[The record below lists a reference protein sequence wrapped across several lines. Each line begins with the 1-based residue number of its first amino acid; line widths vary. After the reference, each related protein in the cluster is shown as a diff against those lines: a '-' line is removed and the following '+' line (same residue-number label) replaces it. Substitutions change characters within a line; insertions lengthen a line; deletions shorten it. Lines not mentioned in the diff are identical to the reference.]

1 MEVTQTTI
9 LDLLSDSAN
18 GLSIPSYQ
26 RVYSWTT
33 RQCEELWLDVLR
45 AGRDSRPHFTGVML
59 FEGEGSGGSA
69 GGGASPDGSP
79 DDEGVSHGEGA
90 SSRIDVIDGQQRLTT
105 LTLLLLAFARHLG
118 KEGGSSAVDDGDD
131 AVRSAARAAGGL
143 PHPDD
148 IAKRF
153 LLVSGAEDP
162 EPRLLLS
169 REDDATLRAELFGT
183 ELPLHPSQR
192 VMGNLSYF
200 EERMAD
206 PAFDACRFWDG
217 VGRLFVLVV
226 HADSALDAQEVFE
239 SVNSKG
245 LPLSLADMV
254 RNYLLL
260 EEDIDEQERL
270 YDEYW
275 FEAESLFYPDP
286 ASLKLNSAIKAWLS
300 IRFRQAR
307 IGSPEQVYHSFKRY
321 VEDEFKGTRESV
333 LKELRSFCF
342 MWREQYRY
350 HAVNKFYARNWAEDG
365 QHTRTGAYVRKA
377 ASNEEYATRIQRG
390 VREVDERW

>member
-18 GLSIPSYQ
+18 GLAIPSYQ

-59 FEGEGSGGSA
+59 FEGEGADSFEGED
-69 GGGASPDGSP
+69 PRDGSP
-79 DDEGVSHGEGA
+79 HGGNG
-90 SSRIDVIDGQQRLTT
+90 SGRIDVIDGQQRLTT
-105 LTLLLLAFARHLG
+105 LALLLLAFARHLG
-118 KEGGSSAVDDGDD
+118 KGDAPSASGD
-131 AVRSAARAAGGL
+131 AAGCAARAVDGL
-143 PHPDD
+143 PHPED
-148 IAKRF
+148 IVKRF
-153 LLVSGAEDP
+153 LLVSGAEGP

-206 PAFDACRFWDG
+206 PSFDACRFWDG

-260 EEDIDEQERL
+260 EEDLDEQERL

-321 VEDEFKGTRESV
+321 VEDEFKDTRESV

-377 ASNEEYATRIQRG
+377 ASHEEYATRIQRG

>member
-59 FEGEGSGGSA
+59 FEGEGADSFGGED
-69 GGGASPDGSP
+69 PRDGSP
-79 DDEGVSHGEGA
+79 HGGNG
-90 SSRIDVIDGQQRLTT
+90 SGRIDVIDGQQRLTT
-105 LTLLLLAFARHLG
+105 LTLLLLAFARNLG
-118 KEGGSSAVDDGDD
+118 KEGVPSASGD
-131 AVRSAARAAGGL
+131 AARAVCAVDGL

-148 IAKRF
+148 IARRF
-153 LLVSGAEDP
+153 LLVPGAEGS

-169 REDDATLRAELFGT
+169 REDDATLRTELLGG

-206 PAFDACRFWDG
+206 PAFDAGRFWDG

-260 EEDIDEQERL
+260 EEDLDEQERL

-377 ASNEEYATRIQRG
+377 ASHEEYATRIQRG

>member
-18 GLSIPSYQ
+18 GLAIPSYQ

-59 FEGEGSGGSA
+59 FEGEGADSFGGED
-69 GGGASPDGSP
+69 PRDGSP
-79 DDEGVSHGEGA
+79 HGDVG
-90 SSRIDVIDGQQRLTT
+90 SGRIDVIDGQQRLTT

-118 KEGGSSAVDDGDD
+118 KEGASSASGD
-131 AVRSAARAAGGL
+131 AAARAAHAL
-143 PHPDD
+143 PYPEE

-153 LLVSGAEDP
+153 LLVPGAEGV

-169 REDDATLRAELFGT
+169 REDDATLRAELLGG

-206 PAFDACRFWDG
+206 PAFDAGRFWDG

-377 ASNEEYATRIQRG
+377 ASHEEYATRIQRG

>member
-18 GLSIPSYQ
+18 GLAIPSYQ

-59 FEGEGSGGSA
+59 FEGEGADSFGGED
-69 GGGASPDGSP
+69 PRDGSP
-79 DDEGVSHGEGA
+79 YGGVGSG
-90 SSRIDVIDGQQRLTT
+90 RIDVIDGQQRLTT

-118 KEGGSSAVDDGDD
+118 KEGVPSASGD
-131 AVRSAARAAGGL
+131 AARAICTVDGL
-143 PHPDD
+143 PHPEE

-153 LLVSGAEDP
+153 LLVPGAEGS

-169 REDDATLRAELFGT
+169 REDDATLRAELLGG

-260 EEDIDEQERL
+260 EEDLDEQERL

-377 ASNEEYATRIQRG
+377 ASHEEYATRIQRG

>member
-1 MEVTQTTI
+1 M
-9 LDLLSDSAN
+9 
-18 GLSIPSYQ
+18 
-26 RVYSWTT
+26 
-33 RQCEELWLDVLR
+33 
-45 AGRDSRPHFTGVML
+45 
-59 FEGEGSGGSA
+59 
-69 GGGASPDGSP
+69 
-79 DDEGVSHGEGA
+79 
-90 SSRIDVIDGQQRLTT
+90 
-105 LTLLLLAFARHLG
+105 
-118 KEGGSSAVDDGDD
+118 
-131 AVRSAARAAGGL
+131 
-143 PHPDD
+143 
-148 IAKRF
+148 
-153 LLVSGAEDP
+153 
-162 EPRLLLS
+162 
-169 REDDATLRAELFGT
+169 
-183 ELPLHPSQR
+183 
-192 VMGNLSYF
+192 
-200 EERMAD
+200 
-206 PAFDACRFWDG
+206 
-217 VGRLFVLVV
+217 GRLFVLVV

-260 EEDIDEQERL
+260 EEDLDEQERL

-377 ASNEEYATRIQRG
+377 ASHEEYATRIQRG

>member
-45 AGRDSRPHFTGVML
+45 ADRDSRPHFTGVML
-59 FEGEGSGGSA
+59 FEGEGADSFEGED
-69 GGGASPDGSP
+69 PRDGSP
-79 DDEGVSHGEGA
+79 YGGVGSG
-90 SSRIDVIDGQQRLTT
+90 RIDVIDGQQRLTT

-118 KEGGSSAVDDGDD
+118 KEGASSASGD
-131 AVRSAARAAGGL
+131 AAARAAHAL
-143 PHPDD
+143 PHPEE

-153 LLVSGAEDP
+153 LLVPGAEGV

-169 REDDATLRAELFGT
+169 REDDATLRAELLGG

-206 PAFDACRFWDG
+206 PAFDAGRFWDG

-260 EEDIDEQERL
+260 EEDLDEQERL

-377 ASNEEYATRIQRG
+377 ASHEEYATRIQRG

>member
-1 MEVTQTTI
+1 MDVTQTTI

-18 GLSIPSYQ
+18 GLAIPSYQ

-59 FEGEGSGGSA
+59 FEGEGADSFEGED
-69 GGGASPDGSP
+69 PRDGSP
-79 DDEGVSHGEGA
+79 YGGVGSG
-90 SSRIDVIDGQQRLTT
+90 RIDVIDGQQRLTT

-118 KEGGSSAVDDGDD
+118 KEGAPSASGD
-131 AVRSAARAAGGL
+131 AARAVCTVDGL
-143 PHPDD
+143 PHPEE

-153 LLVSGAEDP
+153 LLVSGAEGP

-200 EERMAD
+200 EERMAA
-206 PAFDACRFWDG
+206 PAFDAGRFWDG

-260 EEDIDEQERL
+260 EEDLDEQERL

-377 ASNEEYATRIQRG
+377 VSHEEYATRIQRG

>member
-18 GLSIPSYQ
+18 GLAIPSYQ

-59 FEGEGSGGSA
+59 FEGEGADSFEGED
-69 GGGASPDGSP
+69 PRDGSP
-79 DDEGVSHGEGA
+79 HGDVG
-90 SSRIDVIDGQQRLTT
+90 SGRIDVIDGQQRLTT

-118 KEGGSSAVDDGDD
+118 KEGASSASGD
-131 AVRSAARAAGGL
+131 AAARAAHAL
-143 PHPDD
+143 PHPEE

-153 LLVSGAEDP
+153 LLVPGAEGV

-169 REDDATLRAELFGT
+169 REDDATLRAELLGG

-206 PAFDACRFWDG
+206 PAFDAGRFWDG

-260 EEDIDEQERL
+260 EEDLDEQERL

-377 ASNEEYATRIQRG
+377 ASHEEYATRIQRG

>member
-59 FEGEGSGGSA
+59 FEGEK
-69 GGGASPDGSP
+69 GGALCDGSP
-79 DDEGVSHGEGA
+79 HGDDALNGDDA
-90 SSRIDVIDGQQRLTT
+90 SGRTDVIDGQQRLTT

-118 KEGGSSAVDDGDD
+118 KGDAPSASGD
-131 AVRSAARAAGGL
+131 AAGCAARAVDGL
-143 PHPDD
+143 PHPED
-148 IAKRF
+148 IVKRF
-153 LLVSGAEDP
+153 LLVSGAEGP

-192 VMGNLSYF
+192 VMGNLSFF

-206 PAFDACRFWDG
+206 PSFDACRFWDG

-377 ASNEEYATRIQRG
+377 ASHEEYATRIQRG

>member
-1 MEVTQTTI
+1 MDVTQTSI
-9 LDLLSDSAN
+9 LDLLSGSEK

-33 RQCEELWLDVLR
+33 RQCEDLWLDVLR

-59 FEGEGSGGSA
+59 FEGEGSGA
-69 GGGASPDGSP
+69 PCDGSP
-79 DDEGVSHGEGA
+79 HGDGALNVDDA
-90 SSRIDVIDGQQRLTT
+90 SGRIDVIDGQQRLTT
-105 LTLLLLAFARHLG
+105 LTLLLLAFSRHLG
-118 KEGGSSAVDDGDD
+118 KAGAPFASDD
-131 AVRSAARAAGGL
+131 AADCASGGL
-143 PHPDD
+143 PHPEG
-148 IAKRF
+148 IAERF
-153 LLVSGAEDP
+153 LLVPGVEGP

-206 PAFDACRFWDG
+206 PAFDAERFWDG
-217 VGRLFVLVV
+217 IGRLFVLVV

-260 EEDIDEQERL
+260 EEDLEEQERL

-365 QHTRTGAYVRKA
+365 QHTRTSAYARKA

>member
-18 GLSIPSYQ
+18 GLAIPSYQ

-59 FEGEGSGGSA
+59 FEGEGAGSFE
-69 GGGASPDGSP
+69 GEDPRDGSP
-79 DDEGVSHGEGA
+79 HGDVG
-90 SSRIDVIDGQQRLTT
+90 SGRIDVIDGQQRLTT

-118 KEGGSSAVDDGDD
+118 KEGAPSASGD
-131 AVRSAARAAGGL
+131 AARAAHAAHAL
-143 PHPDD
+143 PHPEE

-153 LLVSGAEDP
+153 LLVSGAEGS

-169 REDDATLRAELFGT
+169 REDDATLRAELLGG

-206 PAFDACRFWDG
+206 PAFDAGRFWDG

-260 EEDIDEQERL
+260 EEDLDEQERL

-377 ASNEEYATRIQRG
+377 ASHEEYATRIQRG

>member
-18 GLSIPSYQ
+18 GLAIPSYQ

-59 FEGEGSGGSA
+59 FEGEGADSA
-69 GGGASPDGSP
+69 GGDTLRDGGTLRG
-79 DDEGVSHGEGA
+79 DDA
-90 SSRIDVIDGQQRLTT
+90 LSSDGTSGRIDVIDGQQRLTT

-118 KEGGSSAVDDGDD
+118 KAGVPSALGDAAD
-131 AVRSAARAAGGL
+131 CAARSAHVL
-143 PHPDD
+143 PHPEE

-153 LLVSGAEDP
+153 LLVSGGEGV

-169 REDDATLRAELFGT
+169 REDDATLRAELLGG

-206 PAFDACRFWDG
+206 PAFDAGRFWDG

-260 EEDIDEQERL
+260 EEDLDEQERL

-377 ASNEEYATRIQRG
+377 ASHEEYATRIQRG

>member
-59 FEGEGSGGSA
+59 FEGEGADSFGGDVSR
-69 GGGASPDGSP
+69 DGSP
-79 DDEGVSHGEGA
+79 HGDVG
-90 SSRIDVIDGQQRLTT
+90 SGRIDVIDGQQRLTT

-118 KEGGSSAVDDGDD
+118 KEGASSASGD
-131 AVRSAARAAGGL
+131 AAARAAHGL
-143 PHPDD
+143 PHPEE

-153 LLVSGAEDP
+153 LLVPSAEGS

-169 REDDATLRAELFGT
+169 REDDATLRAELLGG

-260 EEDIDEQERL
+260 EEDLDEQERL

-377 ASNEEYATRIQRG
+377 ASHEEYATRIQRG

>member
-9 LDLLSDSAN
+9 LDLLSDSAS

-59 FEGEGSGGSA
+59 FEGEGGDA
-69 GGGASPDGSP
+69 PCDGSP
-79 DDEGVSHGEGA
+79 HGDGA
-90 SSRIDVIDGQQRLTT
+90 SSRTDVIDGQQRLTT

-118 KEGGSSAVDDGDD
+118 KAGGSSGDGDD
-131 AVRSAARAAGGL
+131 AAARTACAVYGL
-143 PHPDD
+143 PHPED

-153 LLVSGAEDP
+153 LLVSGAEGA

-200 EERMAD
+200 EERMTDA
-206 PAFDACRFWDG
+206 AFDACRFWDG

>member
-18 GLSIPSYQ
+18 GLAIPSYQ

-59 FEGEGSGGSA
+59 FEGEGADSFEGED
-69 GGGASPDGSP
+69 PRDGSP
-79 DDEGVSHGEGA
+79 HGGNG
-90 SSRIDVIDGQQRLTT
+90 SGRIDVIDGQQRLTT

-118 KEGGSSAVDDGDD
+118 KGDAPSASGD
-131 AVRSAARAAGGL
+131 AAGCAARAVDGL
-143 PHPDD
+143 PHPED
-148 IAKRF
+148 IVKRF
-153 LLVSGAEDP
+153 LLVSGAEGP

-169 REDDATLRAELFGT
+169 REDDAALRAELLGG

-206 PAFDACRFWDG
+206 PSFDAGRFWDG

-260 EEDIDEQERL
+260 EEDLDEQERL

-377 ASNEEYATRIQRG
+377 ASHEEYATRIQRG

>member
-18 GLSIPSYQ
+18 GLAIPSYQ

-59 FEGEGSGGSA
+59 FEGEK
-69 GGGASPDGSP
+69 GGALCDGSP
-79 DDEGVSHGEGA
+79 HGDGGLNGDDA
-90 SSRIDVIDGQQRLTT
+90 SGRTDVIDGQQRLTT

-118 KEGGSSAVDDGDD
+118 KGDAPSASGD
-131 AVRSAARAAGGL
+131 AAGCAARAVDGL
-143 PHPDD
+143 PHPED
-148 IAKRF
+148 IVKRF
-153 LLVSGAEDP
+153 LLVSGAEGP

-169 REDDATLRAELFGT
+169 REDDATLRAELFGG

-206 PAFDACRFWDG
+206 PSFDACRFWDG

-377 ASNEEYATRIQRG
+377 ASHEEYATRIQRG

>member
-1 MEVTQTTI
+1 MDVTQTSI
-9 LDLLSDSAN
+9 LDLLSGSEK

-33 RQCEELWLDVLR
+33 RQCEELWLDVMR

-59 FEGEGSGGSA
+59 FESEGAGDSAGEGGG
-69 GGGASPDGSP
+69 
-79 DDEGVSHGEGA
+79 
-90 SSRIDVIDGQQRLTT
+90 RIDVIDGQQRLTT
-105 LTLLLLAFARHLG
+105 LTLLLLAFARHLDG
-118 KEGGSSAVDDGDD
+118 AGGTRVSDDGDRIC
-131 AVRSAARAAGGL
+131 AGGQARAAGVL
-143 PHPDD
+143 PRPSD

-153 LLVSGAEDP
+153 LLVPGVEGP

-206 PAFDACRFWDG
+206 ASFDAERFWDG

-226 HADSALDAQEVFE
+226 HADGALDAQEVFE

-260 EEDIDEQERL
+260 EEDLEEQERL

-365 QHTRTGAYVRKA
+365 QHTRTSAYARKA

>member
-1 MEVTQTTI
+1 MEVTKTTI

-59 FEGEGSGGSA
+59 FEGEGSGA
-69 GGGASPDGSP
+69 PCDGSP
-79 DDEGVSHGEGA
+79 HGDGGLNADDA
-90 SSRIDVIDGQQRLTT
+90 SGRTDVIDGQQRLTT
-105 LTLLLLAFARHLG
+105 LTLLLLAFVRHLS
-118 KEGGSSAVDDGDD
+118 KAAASPDDGGD
-131 AVRSAARAAGGL
+131 AFAAGSL
-143 PHPDD
+143 PHPED

-153 LLVSGAEDP
+153 LLVPGADGP

-169 REDDATLRAELFGT
+169 REDDATLCAELFGT

-206 PAFDACRFWDG
+206 PSFDACRFWDG

-377 ASNEEYATRIQRG
+377 ASHEEYATRIQRG

>member
-59 FEGEGSGGSA
+59 FEGEGADSFEGED
-69 GGGASPDGSP
+69 PRDGSP
-79 DDEGVSHGEGA
+79 HGGNG
-90 SSRIDVIDGQQRLTT
+90 SGRIDVIDGQQRLTT

-118 KEGGSSAVDDGDD
+118 KADASPDDGGD
-131 AVRSAARAAGGL
+131 AFAAGSL
-143 PHPDD
+143 PHPED
-148 IAKRF
+148 IVKLF
-153 LLVSGAEDP
+153 LLVSGAEGP

-206 PAFDACRFWDG
+206 PSFDACRFWDG

-377 ASNEEYATRIQRG
+377 ASHEEYATRIQRG

>member
-18 GLSIPSYQ
+18 GLAIPSYQ

-59 FEGEGSGGSA
+59 FEGEGADSFGREN
-69 GGGASPDGSP
+69 PRDGSP
-79 DDEGVSHGEGA
+79 HGGNA
-90 SSRIDVIDGQQRLTT
+90 SGRIDVIDGQQRLTT

-118 KEGGSSAVDDGDD
+118 KEGAPSASGD
-131 AVRSAARAAGGL
+131 AARAARAVDGL
-143 PHPDD
+143 PHPED
-148 IAKRF
+148 IVKRF
-153 LLVSGAEDP
+153 LLVSGGEGV

-169 REDDATLRAELFGT
+169 REDDATLRTELLGG

-206 PAFDACRFWDG
+206 PAFDAGRFWDG

-260 EEDIDEQERL
+260 EEDLDEQERL

-377 ASNEEYATRIQRG
+377 ASHEEYATRIQRG

>member
-18 GLSIPSYQ
+18 GLAIPSYQ

-59 FEGEGSGGSA
+59 FEGEK
-69 GGGASPDGSP
+69 GGALCDGSP
-79 DDEGVSHGEGA
+79 HGDDALNGDDA
-90 SSRIDVIDGQQRLTT
+90 SGRTDVIDGQQRLTT

-118 KEGGSSAVDDGDD
+118 KGGAPSASGD
-131 AVRSAARAAGGL
+131 AAGCAARAVDGL
-143 PHPDD
+143 PHPED
-148 IAKRF
+148 IVKRF
-153 LLVSGAEDP
+153 LLVSGAEGP

-169 REDDATLRAELFGT
+169 REDDATLRAELFGG

-206 PAFDACRFWDG
+206 PSFDACRFWDG

-377 ASNEEYATRIQRG
+377 ASHEEYATRIQRG

>member
-9 LDLLSDSAN
+9 LDLLSRSER
-18 GLSIPSYQ
+18 GLAIPSYQ

-33 RQCEELWLDVLR
+33 RQCEELWLDILR

-59 FEGEGSGGSA
+59 FEGD
-69 GGGASPDGSP
+69 GGAIADDGRV
-79 DDEGVSHGEGA
+79 G
-90 SSRIDVIDGQQRLTT
+90 VIDGQQRITT
-105 LTLLLLAFARHLG
+105 LTLVLIAFARRLERLPQG
-118 KEGGSSAVDDGDD
+118 ATSSSDVLPRPD
-131 AVRSAARAAGGL
+131 AIR
-143 PHPDD
+143 
-148 IAKRF
+148 KT
-153 LLVSGAEDP
+153 LLRIPSGQGT

-169 REDDATLRAELFGT
+169 REDDATLRAELDGAP
-183 ELPLHPSQR
+183 LPEHPSSR
-192 VMGNLSYF
+192 IAGNLAFF
-200 EERMAD
+200 EERMED
-206 PAFDACRFWDG
+206 PEFDAVRFWNG

-245 LPLSLADMV
+245 LPLTLADMV

-260 EEDIDEQERL
+260 EEDLDEQERL
-270 YDEYW
+270 YNEYW

-307 IGSPEQVYHSFKRY
+307 IGSPEQVYYSFKRY
-321 VEDEFKGTRESV
+321 VEDEYHGSREGI

-350 HAVNKFYARNWAEDG
+350 HAVKKFRARKWAESG
-365 QHTRTGAYVRKA
+365 PLTRTGTYARKA
-377 ASNEEYATRIQRG
+377 AGNEEYATRIQRG
-390 VREVDERW
+390 VQEVDERW

>member
-59 FEGEGSGGSA
+59 FEGEGGDA
-69 GGGASPDGSP
+69 PCDGSP
-79 DDEGVSHGEGA
+79 HGDGA
-90 SSRIDVIDGQQRLTT
+90 SGRTDVIDGQQRLTT

-118 KEGGSSAVDDGDD
+118 KAGGSSDDGDD
-131 AVRSAARAAGGL
+131 AAARTACAVDGL

-153 LLVSGAEDP
+153 LLVSGAEGA

-200 EERMAD
+200 EERMTDA
-206 PAFDACRFWDG
+206 AFDACRFWDG

>member
-18 GLSIPSYQ
+18 GLAIPSYQ

-59 FEGEGSGGSA
+59 FEGEGADSFGGED
-69 GGGASPDGSP
+69 PRDGSP
-79 DDEGVSHGEGA
+79 HGGND
-90 SSRIDVIDGQQRLTT
+90 SGRIDVIDGQQRLTT

-118 KEGGSSAVDDGDD
+118 KEGVPSASGD
-131 AVRSAARAAGGL
+131 AARAVCAVDGL

-148 IAKRF
+148 IARRF
-153 LLVSGAEDP
+153 LLVPGAEGS

-169 REDDATLRAELFGT
+169 REDDATLRTELLGG

-206 PAFDACRFWDG
+206 PAFDAGRFWDG

-260 EEDIDEQERL
+260 EEDLDEQERL

-377 ASNEEYATRIQRG
+377 ASHEEYATRIQRG

>member
-59 FEGEGSGGSA
+59 FEGEGADSFGGED
-69 GGGASPDGSP
+69 PRDGSP
-79 DDEGVSHGEGA
+79 YGGVGSG
-90 SSRIDVIDGQQRLTT
+90 RIDVIDGQQRLTT

-118 KEGGSSAVDDGDD
+118 KEGASSASGD
-131 AVRSAARAAGGL
+131 AAARAAHAL
-143 PHPDD
+143 PYPEE

-153 LLVSGAEDP
+153 LLVPGAEGV

-169 REDDATLRAELFGT
+169 REDDATLRTELLGG

-206 PAFDACRFWDG
+206 PAFDAGRFWDG

-260 EEDIDEQERL
+260 EEDLDEQERL

-377 ASNEEYATRIQRG
+377 ASHEEYATRIQRG

>member
-18 GLSIPSYQ
+18 GLAIPSYQ

-59 FEGEGSGGSA
+59 FEGEGADSFGRED
-69 GGGASPDGSP
+69 PRDGSP
-79 DDEGVSHGEGA
+79 YGGVGSG
-90 SSRIDVIDGQQRLTT
+90 RIDVIDGQQRLTT

-118 KEGGSSAVDDGDD
+118 KEGAPSVSGD
-131 AVRSAARAAGGL
+131 AARAVCTVDGL
-143 PHPDD
+143 PHPEE

-153 LLVSGAEDP
+153 LLVPGGEGV

-169 REDDATLRAELFGT
+169 REDDATLRTELLGG

-206 PAFDACRFWDG
+206 PAFDAGRFWDG

-260 EEDIDEQERL
+260 EEDLDEQERL

-365 QHTRTGAYVRKA
+365 QHTRTGAYVRKP
-377 ASNEEYATRIQRG
+377 ASHEEYATRIQRG

>member
-18 GLSIPSYQ
+18 GLAIPSYQ

-59 FEGEGSGGSA
+59 FEGEGADSFGGED
-69 GGGASPDGSP
+69 PRDGSP
-79 DDEGVSHGEGA
+79 YGGVGSG
-90 SSRIDVIDGQQRLTT
+90 RIDVIDGQQRLTT

-118 KEGGSSAVDDGDD
+118 KEGAPSASGD
-131 AVRSAARAAGGL
+131 AARAVCAVDGL
-143 PHPDD
+143 PHPEE

-153 LLVSGAEDP
+153 LLVPSAEGS

-169 REDDATLRAELFGT
+169 REDDATLRAELLGG

-260 EEDIDEQERL
+260 EEDLDEQERL

-377 ASNEEYATRIQRG
+377 ASHEEYATRIQRG

>member
-18 GLSIPSYQ
+18 GLAIPSYQ

-59 FEGEGSGGSA
+59 FEGEGADSFGRED
-69 GGGASPDGSP
+69 PRDGSP
-79 DDEGVSHGEGA
+79 HGGNG
-90 SSRIDVIDGQQRLTT
+90 SGRIDVIDGQQRLTT

-118 KEGGSSAVDDGDD
+118 KEGAPSSSGD
-131 AVRSAARAAGGL
+131 AARAVCTVDGL
-143 PHPDD
+143 PHPEE

-153 LLVSGAEDP
+153 LLVHGAEGS

-169 REDDATLRAELFGT
+169 REDDAMLRAELLGG

-206 PAFDACRFWDG
+206 PAFDAGRFWDG

-260 EEDIDEQERL
+260 EEDLDEQERL

-307 IGSPEQVYHSFKRY
+307 IGSPEQVYHSFKRD

-377 ASNEEYATRIQRG
+377 ASHEEYATRIQRG

>member
-18 GLSIPSYQ
+18 GLAIPSYQ

-59 FEGEGSGGSA
+59 FEGEK
-69 GGGASPDGSP
+69 GGALCDGS
-79 DDEGVSHGEGA
+79 SHGDDALNGDDA
-90 SSRIDVIDGQQRLTT
+90 SGRTDVIDGQQRLTT

-118 KEGGSSAVDDGDD
+118 KGDAPSASGDAAGCAACAVD
-131 AVRSAARAAGGL
+131 GL
-143 PHPDD
+143 PHPED
-148 IAKRF
+148 IVKRF
-153 LLVSGAEDP
+153 LLVSGAEGP

-365 QHTRTGAYVRKA
+365 RHTRTGAYTLKT

>member
-18 GLSIPSYQ
+18 GLAIPSYQ

-59 FEGEGSGGSA
+59 FEGEK
-69 GGGASPDGSP
+69 GGALCDGSP
-79 DDEGVSHGEGA
+79 HGDDALNGDDA
-90 SSRIDVIDGQQRLTT
+90 SGRTDVIDGQQRLTT

-118 KEGGSSAVDDGDD
+118 KGDAPSASGD
-131 AVRSAARAAGGL
+131 AAGCAARAVDGL
-143 PHPDD
+143 PHPED
-148 IAKRF
+148 IVKRF
-153 LLVSGAEDP
+153 LLVSGAEGP

-169 REDDATLRAELFGT
+169 REDDATLCAELFGT

-206 PAFDACRFWDG
+206 PSFDACRFWDG

-377 ASNEEYATRIQRG
+377 ASHEEYATRIQRG

>member
-18 GLSIPSYQ
+18 GLAIPSYQ

-59 FEGEGSGGSA
+59 FEGEGADSFEGED
-69 GGGASPDGSP
+69 PRDGSP
-79 DDEGVSHGEGA
+79 HGGNA
-90 SSRIDVIDGQQRLTT
+90 SGRIDVIDGQQRLTT

-118 KEGGSSAVDDGDD
+118 KGDAPSASGD
-131 AVRSAARAAGGL
+131 AAGCAARAVDGL
-143 PHPDD
+143 PHPED
-148 IAKRF
+148 IVKRF
-153 LLVSGAEDP
+153 LLVSGAEGP

-206 PAFDACRFWDG
+206 PSFDACRFWDG

-260 EEDIDEQERL
+260 EEDLDEQERL

-321 VEDEFKGTRESV
+321 VEDEFKDTRESV

-377 ASNEEYATRIQRG
+377 ASHEEYATRIQRG